1 MSVDSKANDDVMSS
15 GKKKVIVIVTVTDVF
30 VIAIV
35 KFERTF
41 S

>member
-15 GKKKVIVIVTVTDVF
+15 GKKKVIVIVTDVF